1 LSIDQPKIDAQAM
14 SNTTKAPVEFTDLAK
29 ETVLGFLEG
38 NSDTRLALRIH
49 VASPSPLDPRYD
61 ITLIEQHEK
70 CEEDVVFDD
79 SGFEV
84 VMDPESVKI
93 LDGARIDWVETL
105 MESGFKVENPN
116 LEPIGSKP
124 LEGPLADRVQQAI
137 EQYVNPGVA
146 QHGGRVT
153 LVDVRDN
160 IVYLQMGGG
169 CQGCGMASVTLSQG
183 IERIL
188 REQVPEITG
197 IEDVTNHSEGD
208 SPYFT
213 AEK

>member
-1 LSIDQPKIDAQAM
+1 M

-70 CEEDVVFDD
+70 CEEDAVFDD

>member
-1 LSIDQPKIDAQAM
+1 M

-84 VMDPESVKI
+84 VMDPESIKI

-137 EQYVNPGVA
+137 DQYVNPGVA

-160 IVYLQMGGG
+160 IVYLRMGGG

>member
-1 LSIDQPKIDAQAM
+1 M

-160 IVYLQMGGG
+160 IVYLHMGGG

-188 REQVPEITG
+188 KEQVPEITG

>member
-1 LSIDQPKIDAQAM
+1 M
-14 SNTTKAPVEFTDLAK
+14 SSTTKAPLEFTDLAR
-29 ETVLGFLEG
+29 ETVLRFLESD
-38 NSDTRLALRIH
+38 SDTRLALRVH

-70 CEEDVVFDD
+70 CEEDLVFDD
-79 SGFEV
+79 PGFEV
-84 VMDPESVKI
+84 VMYPESEKI
-93 LDGARIDWVETL
+93 LDGARIDWIESL

-124 LEGPLADRVQQAI
+124 LEGPLADRVRQAI
-137 EQYVNPGVA
+137 DQYVNPGVA
-146 QHGGRVT
+146 QHGGHVT
-153 LVDVRDN
+153 LVEVRDN

-183 IERIL
+183 IEKIL
-188 REQVPEITG
+188 KEQVPEIEG
-197 IEDVTNHSEGD
+197 IQDVTNHSAGD

>member
-1 LSIDQPKIDAQAM
+1 M
-14 SNTTKAPVEFTDLAK
+14 SNQSKPTVEFTDLAK
-29 ETVLGFLEG
+29 GKVLRFMQIQGTE
-38 NSDTRLALRIH
+38 SLAVRIQ

-61 ITLIEQHEK
+61 ITMIEPDEK
-70 CEEDVVFDD
+70 CPEDMVFDGY
-79 SGFEV
+79 GFEV
-84 VMDPESVKI
+84 VMEPESAKL
-93 LDGARIDWVETL
+93 LDGARVDWIETL
-105 MESGFKVENPN
+105 TETGFKVENPN
-116 LEPIGSKP
+116 LAPIGSKP
-124 LEGPLADRVQQAI
+124 LEGPLADRVRQAI
-137 EQYVNPGVA
+137 DQFVNPGVA
-146 QHGGRVT
+146 QHGGHVT
-153 LVDVRDN
+153 LVEVRDK

-188 REQVPEITG
+188 KEQVPEITG

>member
-1 LSIDQPKIDAQAM
+1 M
-14 SNTTKAPVEFTDLAK
+14 SNTTKAPVEFTNLAK

-137 EQYVNPGVA
+137 DQYVNPGVA

>member
-1 LSIDQPKIDAQAM
+1 M

-188 REQVPEITG
+188 REQVPEITD

>member
-1 LSIDQPKIDAQAM
+1 M

-105 MESGFKVENPN
+105 MENGFKVENPN

-137 EQYVNPGVA
+137 DQYVNPGVA

-213 AEK
+213 PEK